1 MFLCPERMG
10 LTVDA
15 EDEMLVFIQGCAW
28 PKQCVK
34 KITAYSGQK

>member
-15 EDEMLVFIQGCAW
+15 EDEMLVF
-28 PKQCVK
+28 
-34 KITAYSGQK
+34 YSGLRLAQTMR